1 MIPKIILK
9 LHPLIFQYLF
19 HRRKWGLYL
28 EELVAA
34 SLRSPF
40 HRANTCGNDEC
51 FGCIVQLKEASSQ
64 NRRTKGSGGDAI
76 ARNSTH
82 TQTTLE
88 SKGAPKIRTL
98 NHALNSVSKAGKS
111 WK

>member
-1 MIPKIILK
+1 MISKVIS

-19 HRRKWGLYL
+19 HRGKWGLYL

-64 NRRTKGSGGDAI
+64 NRRTKEAEEMQLPE
-76 ARNSTH
+76 TPL
-82 TQTTLE
+82 TL
-88 SKGAPKIRTL
+88 KQ
-98 NHALNSVSKAGKS
+98 H
-111 WK
+111 

>member
-1 MIPKIILK
+1 MISKIIS

-19 HRRKWGLYL
+19 HRGKWGLYL

-51 FGCIVQLKEASSQ
+51 FGCIVQLK
-64 NRRTKGSGGDAI
+64 KPP
-76 ARNSTH
+76 
-82 TQTTLE
+82 
-88 SKGAPKIRTL
+88 PKIEEQKEAEEMQLPETPLTL
-98 NHALNSVSKAGKS
+98 KQH
-111 WK
+111 